1 MIEVLVSVAGVV
13 FAAMLSLIGF
23 FLVRVLREIEHRLDK
38 IEQRL
43 EGAVAQ
49 LDARG
54 EARDAKVR
62 DLEEQSREHG
72 RRLKIIEAA

>member
-1 MIEVLVSVAGVV
+1 MLEVLVSVAGVV

-23 FLVRVLREIEHRLDK
+23 FLVRVLREIEQRLNK

-43 EGAVAQ
+43 EAAVAQ

-54 EARDAKVR
+54 EVRDAKVR